1 MKDRYNAIIS
11 VTSNAKYGSIIF
23 GSVFNYIYKR
33 SNYFR
38 VFNKLIII
46 RLYKLK
52 IRPIYLISTS
62 KINYIKCIEE
72 LNNERHITKKYIKEN
87 STLSISLFKYL
98 FAINITNYKDYNIY
112 RINKELDKVMLE

>member
-1 MKDRYNAIIS
+1 MKDRYDAIVGI
-11 VTSNAKYGSIIF
+11 TSDAKYSSIVF

-38 VFNKLIII
+38 VFNKLITI

-52 IRPIYLISTS
+52 IRPICLLSTP

-72 LNNERHITKKYIKEN
+72 LNNERHVTKKYIKEN

-98 FAINITNYKDYNIY
+98 FAINITNYKDYNIC
-112 RINKELDKVMLE
+112 RVNKELDKVMLE